1 MKKLNFLKA
10 LLGLTALI
18 ASSVS
23 QAALITL
30 VPGQNT
36 VSTGQNIN
44 LDIVISQLA
53 PGGAPSLSGFDI
65 TLSFNNSLAGLDT
78 SDTDSDGVFDAV
90 TIDPASQLDLF
101 GLGLNILGT
110 TMLAP
115 GQLQIFDLSFDL
127 PTDLNDLQ
135 ANSFVLAS
143 LTLAAQSPGLV
154 DFVVN
159 INGLA
164 DGLGNA
170 ISSQVSNASVLIEGS
185 TTAIDEPSAL
195 LLLLVGMI
203 LLGRR
208 HRAGKYISA

>member
-78 SDTDSDGVFDAV
+78 SDSDGNGVFDAV

-185 TTAIDEPSAL
+185 TAIDEPSAL

-208 HRAGKYISA
+208 HRAGKYIPA